1 MSPKAAILAI
11 LSAGS
16 LIAEQA
22 PAKVDFGRDIQPL
35 LREHCVECHG
45 ASQQM
50 RGLRLDRRRD
60 ALPNRVGANGARIV
74 PGDSA
79 RSVLFQRLSGTKA
92 GPQMPPAGALPEQ
105 KIQLIRAWIDQGAVW
120 PDELSGDRSAAL
132 ADVTVEKMRMA
143 LREGRP
149 AELQRLVKASPKSVN
164 ARGQEGWTPLMY
176 AAVYGDMENSRLLLD
191 RGAEVNARNEAG
203 GTALMYAVDDVAKT
217 KLLLERGADPN
228 LRSGEGRTALL
239 IAVAGSAS
247 LPVVKLLL
255 DKGADAKVRLPDGR
269 GALAL
274 ALTSLDPPMVQL
286 LLDRGATRPLPL
298 AAAVAMG
305 CAECV
310 EMMLPH
316 AEAPDLNAALRAA
329 TAAGDLR
336 AIDLLLKRGAQ
347 APPAILQFAALSPS
361 PIPAATIQTFLSR
374 GADPHSKT
382 SFGLTNLDFAR
393 RQGNDGLV
401 KILLEAGIREE
412 SPSPAAPEP
421 KPAGSIRSAVDR
433 AIPPLQRCDAAFLD
447 RAGCVSCHNNSLT
460 AMTVSEARSGGFKV
474 NEQIASSQLRKISA
488 FLQDNS
494 ERALEN
500 EGIPGGIDTVSYIL
514 LGLAAE
520 KYPSDAITD
529 VWARYARNS
538 QSADGRFKCRVVR
551 PPLETSDVQVTAA
564 TIRSL
569 LAYAPKS
576 RRAEYRRAVDR
587 GVRWLERAQPASTE
601 DHVFQVLGLIWGD
614 GSREAI
620 RKTASQ
626 LLALQRSD
634 GGWGQIPQLPSDAY
648 ATGQAL
654 VALRQAAFLPTDNAQ
669 YRRGVQYLVQS
680 QLEDGSWLV
689 RTRSPSFQPY
699 FDSDFPHGYDQFISA
714 AATNW
719 AVMALLP
726 TASRDAD
733 SSLRK

>member
-1 MSPKAAILAI
+1 MSKNAAILAI
-11 LSAGS
+11 LCAGS
-16 LIAEQA
+16 LSAEQA

-35 LREHCVECHG
+35 FREHCVECHG
-45 ASQQM
+45 PSQQM

-79 RSVLFQRLSGTKA
+79 RSVLFQRLIGPQA
-92 GPQMPPAGALPEQ
+92 GPQMPPLGALPEQ
-105 KIQLIRAWIDQGAVW
+105 NIKLIQAWIDQGAIW
-120 PDELSGDRSAAL
+120 PDELSGDRSAAA
-132 ADVTVEKMRMA
+132 ADVTVVKMRTA
-143 LREGRP
+143 LREGKP
-149 AELQRLVKASPKSVN
+149 AEFQRLVKAGPRSVN
-164 ARGQEGWTPLMY
+164 ARGQDGWTPLMY
-176 AAVYGDMENSRLLLD
+176 TALYGNVESCRLLLD
-191 RGAEVNARNEAG
+191 RGAPVNARNDAG

-239 IAVAGSAS
+239 IAVANSAS
-247 LPVVKLLL
+247 SPVVKLLL
-255 DKGADAKVRLPDGR
+255 DKGADAKLRLPDGR
-269 GALAL
+269 GALTL
-274 ALTSLDPPMVQL
+274 ALTSLDPQMVQL
-286 LLDRGATRPLPL
+286 LLDRGATGRLPL

-305 CAECV
+305 CPECF
-310 EMMLPH
+310 EMMLPQ
-316 AEAPDLNAALRAA
+316 AEAPDLNPALAVA
-329 TAAGDLR
+329 TILGDQR

-347 APPAILQFAALSPS
+347 ASPTILQFAALSPT

-374 GADPHSKT
+374 GADPRSKT

-412 SPSPAAPEP
+412 SPVPATPEP
-421 KPAGSIRSAVDR
+421 KPAGSVRAAVER

-460 AMTVSEARSGGFKV
+460 AMTVSEARTRGFRV

-494 ERALEN
+494 ERGLEN
-500 EGIPGGIDTVSYIL
+500 EGLPGGIDTVSYVL
-514 LGLAAE
+514 LGMAAE

-529 VWARYARNS
+529 AWARYARNS
-538 QSADGRFKCRVVR
+538 QSADGRFKCRTVR
-551 PPLETSDVQVTAA
+551 PPLETSDLQVTAA

-576 RRAEYRRAVDR
+576 LQTEYRGAVDR
-587 GVRWLERAQPASTE
+587 AVRWLERAEPASTE
-601 DHVFQVLGLIWGD
+601 DHVFQVLGLTWGG
-614 GSREAI
+614 GSRETI

-634 GGWGQIPQLPSDAY
+634 GGWGQIPQLASDAY

-654 VALRQAAFLPTDNAQ
+654 VALRQSAIIAPDNAQ
-669 YRRGVQYLVQS
+669 YLRGVQYLVQS

-699 FDSDFPHGYDQFISA
+699 FDSDFPHGHDQFISA

-726 TASRDAD
+726 AASKDVGR
-733 SSLRK
+733 